1 MSATWRIGGVDLDR
15 LDQLASLLALFV
27 RPGDLVTLSGEL
39 GAGKTTLARA
49 LIDRVWGGA
58 GEEIVSPTFA
68 LAETYQTPRM
78 TITHMDCFRLES
90 VGEVQELGLED
101 ALDDGLVLLEWP
113 ERIASEL
120 TDDRLDITLEETG
133 DETTRNLLLE
143 GRGAWTSRL
152 ERLRTMAEFLSKSGW
167 QEADV
172 SYLQGDASARSYAR
186 LARGSERAVLMNS
199 PRQPDGPAIRD
210 GKPYSALAHLAEDVK
225 PFVAVAK
232 ALKAADL
239 SVPDILAHDLE
250 AGFLVIEDLGDLV
263 FDAGM
268 AGGQDQDE
276 IYRVATDVLV
286 ALRQNPPPK
295 ELELPGDGHYMLP
308 RFDGEALG
316 IEVELLLDWF
326 WPALRGEEP
335 DQSIREEFMEIWGQA
350 FARLSGQPEGW
361 VLRDF
366 HSPNLIWLPER
377 EGLKRVG
384 IIDFQ
389 DALRGSLAYDLASLL
404 QDARQDVPA
413 ALEEALR
420 AHYCRACEANDSKFH
435 REGFLSAYAI
445 LGAQR
450 NTKILGI
457 FARLAKRDGKP
468 GYLAHIPRV
477 SAYLERNLA
486 HPDLAGLKAWYDR
499 NLPADTRAELGPI

>member
-27 RPGDLVTLSGEL
+27 RPGDLLTLSGEL

-49 LIDRVWGGA
+49 LIDKVWGGA

-78 TITHMDCFRLES
+78 AITHMDCFRLES
-90 VGEVQELGLED
+90 ASEVQELGLEE

-113 ERIASEL
+113 ERVASALIEN
-120 TDDRLDITLEETG
+120 RLDITLEETD
-133 DETTRNLLLE
+133 DETERTLLLE
-143 GRGAWTSRL
+143 GQGTWAPRL
-152 ERLRTMAEFLSKSGW
+152 ERLRAMAEFLARSGW
-167 QEADV
+167 QDAVV

-186 LARGSERAVLMNS
+186 LARGTKRAVLMNS

-210 GKPYSALAHLAEDVK
+210 GKSYSALAHLAEDVR
-225 PFVAVAK
+225 PFVAVGE
-232 ALKAADL
+232 ALKAASL

-263 FDAGM
+263 FDADM
-268 AGGQDQDE
+268 AQGQDQEE
-276 IYRVATDVLV
+276 IYRAATDVLV
-286 ALRQNPPPK
+286 ALRQNPPPAR
-295 ELELPGDGHYMLP
+295 LGLPGDGYYELP
-308 RFDGEALG
+308 PYDEGALG

-326 WPALRGEEP
+326 WPALRGELP
-335 DQSIREEFMEIWGQA
+335 KASIRDEFMEIWGQA
-350 FARLSGQPEGW
+350 FAQLSGQPEGW

-366 HSPNLIWLPER
+366 HSPNLIWLPKR
-377 EGLKRVG
+377 KGLKRVG

-404 QDARQDVPA
+404 QDARQQVPA

-420 AHYCRACEANDSKFH
+420 AHYCRACEANDSNFH
-435 REGFLSAYAI
+435 RKDFLSAYAI

-499 NLPADTRAELGPI
+499 HLPADTRAEIGSI

>member
-1 MSATWRIGGVDLDR
+1 MSATWRIDGVDLDR
-15 LDQLASLLALFV
+15 LSHLASLLALFV
-27 RPGDLVTLSGEL
+27 RPGDLLTLSGEL

-49 LIDRVWGGA
+49 LIDRIWGGA

-78 TITHMDCFRLES
+78 AITHMDCFRLES
-90 VGEVQELGLED
+90 AGEVQELGLED

-113 ERIASEL
+113 ERIASAL
-120 TDDRLDITLEETG
+120 AVDRLEITLEETD
-133 DETTRNLLLE
+133 DETERDMLLE
-143 GRGAWTSRL
+143 GRGAWAPRL
-152 ERLRTMAEFLSKSGW
+152 ERLRAMAEFLSGSGW
-167 QEADV
+167 RDADI

-186 LARGSERAVLMNS
+186 MARGTERAVLMNS

-210 GKPYSALAHLAEDVK
+210 GKPYSALAHLAEDVR
-225 PFVAVAK
+225 PFVAVAE
-232 ALKAADL
+232 ALRAAGL
-239 SVPDILAHDLE
+239 SVPDILADDLE

-263 FDAGM
+263 FDADM
-268 AGGQDQDE
+268 AGGQDQAE
-276 IYRVATDVLV
+276 IYRAAVDVLV
-286 ALRQNPPPK
+286 ALRQNPPPP
-295 ELELPGDGHYMLP
+295 ELPLAGAGGYVLP
-308 RFDGEALG
+308 SYDEGALG

-326 WPALRGEEP
+326 WPALRGELPESSVR
-335 DQSIREEFMEIWGQA
+335 DEFKEIWARA

-377 EGLKRVG
+377 KGLKRVG

-404 QDARQDVPA
+404 QDARQQVPA

-420 AHYCRACEANDSKFH
+420 AHYCRACEANDSNFH
-435 REGFLSAYAI
+435 REDFLSAYAI
-445 LGAQR
+445 QGAQR

-499 NLPADTRAELGPI
+499 YLPADARAEIGSI

>member
-1 MSATWRIGGVDLDR
+1 MTAKWRIDGVDLDG
-15 LDQLASLLALFV
+15 LDRLASLLALFV

-39 GAGKTTLARA
+39 GAGKTTFARA
-49 LIDRVWGGA
+49 LIDQVWGGA
-58 GEEIVSPTFA
+58 REEIVSPTFA

-78 TITHMDCFRLES
+78 PITHMDCYRLES
-90 VGEVQELGLED
+90 ASEVQELGLDE

-113 ERIASEL
+113 ERIASAL
-120 TDDRLDITLEETG
+120 VVDRLDITLEETD
-133 DETTRNLLLE
+133 DEAARRLVLE
-143 GRGAWTSRL
+143 GQGAWAPRL
-152 ERLRTMAEFLSKSGW
+152 DRLRAMAEFLSNSGW
-167 QEADV
+167 QDADI

-225 PFVAVAK
+225 PFVAMAQ
-232 ALKAADL
+232 ALEAVDL
-239 SVPDILAHDLE
+239 SAPEILAHDLE
-250 AGFLVIEDLGDLV
+250 AGFLVIEDLGNLV
-263 FDAGM
+263 FDADM
-268 AGGQDQDE
+268 AQGEDQE
-276 IYRVATDVLV
+276 KIYRAAVDVLV
-286 ALRQNPPPK
+286 ALRRNPPPQ
-295 ELELPGDGHYMLP
+295 ELPLPGQGRYVLP
-308 RFDGEALG
+308 RFDEEALG

-326 WPALRGEEP
+326 WPALHGEPPEAA
-335 DQSIREEFMEIWGQA
+335 IRQEFMEIWGQT
-350 FARLSGQPEGW
+350 FAELSGQPEGW

-384 IIDFQ
+384 VIDFQ

-404 QDARQDVPA
+404 QDARQQVPA

-420 AHYCRACEANDSKFH
+420 AHYCRACEANDSNFN
-435 REGFLSAYAI
+435 REEFLSAYAI

-468 GYLAHIPRV
+468 GYLGHISRV

-486 HPDLAGLKAWYDR
+486 HPILVDLKAWYDR
-499 NLPADTRAELGPI
+499 HLPAETRDEIGSI